1 MKTLLIDG
9 NSLIN
14 RAFYALPLLSSNDG
28 VYTNAVYGFLKMFY
42 LAVDEYQPDNIVC
55 AFDLKHPTFRHKLY
69 PEYKAGRKSMPEE
82 LVPQIPLLKEV
93 LGKIG
98 VFCFENPGFEADDI
112 IGTYARIVGEA
123 GGESVILTG
132 DRDSFQLIDEH
143 TTVWFTKRGI
153 SDVNKLTPNNLK
165 EFYGVEPWQVC
176 DLKALMGDSSD
187 NIPGISGV
195 GEKTALNLISKYS
208 SLEGIFANAE
218 EISGKLGE
226 KVRAGKEDAEK
237 SRMLVTINCNV
248 PVEQLGKTAY
258 LPPENQVLAE
268 LFNKYQFKSLLSR
281 VHGEEK
287 KFEAKVNDFEQFSL
301 NTKKL
306 AVYFTNEFIS
316 VAQSEDEEFK
326 ALLSFDLL
334 SLGANEDEI
343 KQKLLPLMLDETIE
357 KYFYSS
363 KSAMHYFD
371 CEIKNIAGDV
381 ELAEYLCDTA
391 SGDFSF
397 ERLSE
402 KYACTQGAAA
412 IFYIFNKQKTA
423 MQNKNLLSLYFDI
436 ELPLARVL
444 FNMEKIGFF
453 VSESTLHSIGAELSK
468 KISELTKQIYFLS
481 GKEFNINSTKQLAEV
496 LFVDLSLPARKKT
509 KTGFSTDND
518 ALSDIDHPII
528 DLILEYRQVQK
539 LKSTYVDGMFPL
551 ISAKT
556 GRIHSTFNQAVT
568 STGRISSTEPNLQNI
583 PVRSELGKNIRR
595 AFLAEKEDY
604 VLLNADYSQ
613 IELRVLAHIS
623 GDETLKN
630 AFLRGED
637 IHARTAAEVFGV
649 EINEV
654 TSEMRSRAKAVNF
667 GIVYGISDFG
677 LAKNIKCSR
686 KEAAEFIEK
695 YFKKYPKIKQFMHDS
710 IEFAKHEGYA
720 KTLLNRRREIPD
732 IRAKNF
738 NVRSF
743 GERQAINTP
752 IQGSAADIIKL
763 AMLKTHQFLSDSPYR
778 AKLILQVH
786 DELILEVHKDDAK
799 EVKAK
804 LKEIMENVMEL
815 TVPLV
820 ADANLG
826 RTWFDLK

>member
-42 LAVDEYQPDNIVC
+42 LAVDEYQPVNVVC
-55 AFDLKHPTFRHKLY
+55 AFDVKHPTFRHKLY

-93 LGKIG
+93 LKQVG
-98 VFCFENPGFEADDI
+98 VFCFENPGYEADDI
-112 IGTYARIVGEA
+112 IGTYARIVGQA

-132 DRDSFQLIDEH
+132 DRDSFQLIDAH

-153 SDVNKLTPNNLK
+153 SDVNKLTPDNLK
-165 EFYGVEPWQVC
+165 EFYGVEPNQVC

-195 GEKTALNLISKYS
+195 GEKTALNLIDKYN
-208 SLEGIFANAE
+208 SLEGIYEHAE
-218 EISGKLGE
+218 EIAGKLGE
-226 KVRAGKEDAEK
+226 KIRAGKEDAQK
-237 SRMLVTINCNV
+237 SRELVTINCNV
-248 PVEQLGKTAY
+248 PVEQLEKTAY
-258 LPPENQVLAE
+258 LPPENSVLAE
-268 LFNKYQFKSLLSR
+268 IFNKYQFKSLLSR
-281 VHGEEK
+281 VGGEEK
-287 KFEAKVNDFEQFSL
+287 RFEAKVSLFEQFKQTT
-301 NTKKL
+301 NKL
-306 AVYFTNEFIS
+306 AIYFTNEFIS
-316 VAQSEDEEFK
+316 VAQGEDEEFK
-326 ALLSFDLL
+326 AFLSYDLL
-334 SLGANEDEI
+334 SLGANEEEI
-343 KQKLLPLMLDETIE
+343 KEQLKPLLLDEKIE

-371 CEIKNIAGDV
+371 CEIKNIAGDCM
-381 ELAEYLCDTA
+381 LAEYLCDAA

-397 ERLSE
+397 ERICE
-402 KYACTQGAAA
+402 KYSCAKSAAA
-412 IFYIFNKQKTA
+412 ILYIFNKQKSA
-423 MQNKNLLSLYFDI
+423 LENKNMLSLYFDV

-444 FNMEKIGFF
+444 FDMEKVGFF
-453 VSESTLHSIGAELSK
+453 VSEKTLHSIGAELSK
-468 KISELTKQIYFLS
+468 RINELTKQIYFLA
-481 GKEFNINSTKQLAEV
+481 GKEFNINSTKQLAEI
-496 LFVDLSLPARKKT
+496 LFIDLELPAVKKT
-509 KTGFSTDND
+509 KTGFSTDNE
-518 ALSDIDHPII
+518 ALSSIDHPII
-528 DLILEYRQVQK
+528 ELILEYRQVQK

-556 GRIHSTFNQAVT
+556 GRIHSTFNQALT

-583 PVRSELGKNIRR
+583 PVRTELGKNIRR
-595 AFLAEKEDY
+595 AFLAEKDDY
-604 VLLNADYSQ
+604 VLVNADYSQ

-630 AFLRGED
+630 AFLSGED
-637 IHARTAAEVFGV
+637 IHARTAAEVFGMD
-649 EINEV
+649 INEV

-695 YFKKYPKIKQFMHDS
+695 YFEKYPKIKQFMHDS

-720 KTLLNRRREIPD
+720 KTILNRRREIPD

-738 NVRSF
+738 NTRSF
-743 GERQAINTP
+743 GERVAINTP

-763 AMLKTHQFLSDSPYR
+763 AMLKTHQYLASSPLR

-786 DELILEVHKDDAK
+786 DELILEVHSDDAQ
-799 EVKAK
+799 EVKEK
-804 LKEIMENVMEL
+804 LKQIMENVIEL
-815 TVPLV
+815 NVPLI
-820 ADANLG
+820 ADANSG